1 VNANERK
8 QESVEYSRSF
18 AFIRGH
24 EFLRPLIGYH
34 SSHMSI
40 SRRRFL
46 ETAAASS
53 LAASSALGAEGAMPT
68 RVLGRTGQ
76 RVSILGIGCGS
87 RLLMYKDAEKGRA
100 ALNRALDLGINYVDT
115 AFSYGD
121 GVSETWVGEVMKQR
135 RKGVFLVTK
144 VERRKGDEALKIIE
158 GSLRRLQTDHVDLI
172 HVHGL
177 MDEDDLKA
185 VEAKDGVLNALY
197 KLRDQKVTRFI
208 GVTCHHDPHV
218 LRAALEHNDFD
229 CTQMALNAARV
240 GPTKGFHDPW
250 NECFETIA
258 LPVARGK
265 NMGITAMKVF
275 GQDKLADAAPAS
287 TLIRY
292 AMSLPIA
299 AAIIGMPKLAF
310 IDQNV
315 EVAKS
320 FTPMPE
326 DEMRKLSRDLAAKYK
341 LALDQFFHGHIDA

>member
-1 VNANERK
+1 
-8 QESVEYSRSF
+8 
-18 AFIRGH
+18 
-24 EFLRPLIGYH
+24 
-34 SSHMSI
+34 MSI

-46 ETAAASS
+46 ETATASG
-53 LAASSALGAEGAMPT
+53 LAANAAFGAEGAMPT

-87 RLLMYKDAEKGRA
+87 RLLMYKDLEKGRA

-115 AFSYGD
+115 AYSYGD

-144 VERRKGDEALKIIE
+144 VERRNGDEALRIIE
-158 GSLRRLQTDHVDLI
+158 GSLQRLQTDHLDLI

-185 VEAKDGVLNALY
+185 VEAKDGVLNTLY

-218 LRAALEHNDFD
+218 LKAALEHNDFD
-229 CTQMALNAARV
+229 CTQMALNAERV
-240 GPTKGFHDPW
+240 GPTKSVRDPW

-275 GQDKLADAAPAS
+275 GQDKLADAAPSS

-299 AAIIGMPKLAF
+299 AAIIGMPKLAY

-315 EVAKS
+315 EGG
-320 FTPMPE
+320 
-326 DEMRKLSRDLAAKYK
+326 AASAS
-341 LALDQFFHGHIDA
+341 L

>member
-1 VNANERK
+1 
-8 QESVEYSRSF
+8 
-18 AFIRGH
+18 
-24 EFLRPLIGYH
+24 
-34 SSHMSI
+34 
-40 SRRRFL
+40 
-46 ETAAASS
+46 
-53 LAASSALGAEGAMPT
+53 MPT

-87 RLLMYKDAEKGRA
+87 RLLMYKDEEKAHA

-115 AFSYGD
+115 AYSYGD
-121 GVSETWVGEVMKQR
+121 GVSETWVGEVMKSR

-144 VERRKGDEALKIIE
+144 VERRKGDEALRIIE
-158 GSLRRLQTDHVDLI
+158 GSLQRLQTDHLDLI

-177 MDEDDLKA
+177 QDEDDLNQ
-185 VEAKDGVLNALY
+185 VEAKDGLLNALY
-197 KLRDQKVTRFI
+197 KLRDQKVARFI
-208 GVTCHHDPHV
+208 GVTCHNDPHV
-218 LRAALEHNDFD
+218 LKAALEHNDFD

-240 GPTKGFHDPW
+240 GPTKNFDDPW

-292 AMSLPIA
+292 AMSLPVA
-299 AAIIGMPKLAF
+299 AAIIGMPKLAY
-310 IDQNV
+310 IDENV
-315 EVAKS
+315 QVAKS

-326 DEMRKLSRDLAAKYK
+326 DEMRNLSHDLAAKYK
-341 LALDQFFHGHIDA
+341 VALDRFFRGHTDS